1 MKYGECPNC
10 ERLVSVGKNPRIGQR
25 VICNSCGMKLEIYS
39 LDPVELDWVPNTPK
53 QVKHDRALSNEEDEF
68 DYDYLEDR

>member
-10 ERLVSVGKNPRIGQR
+10 ERLVNVGKNPRIGQQ
-25 VICNSCGMKLEIYS
+25 VVCSGCNTKLEIYS
-39 LDPVELDWVPNTPK
+39 LDPIELDWVPYSMKNEK
-53 QVKHDRALSNEEDEF
+53 RDRMFSNEEDEF